1 MYLSNTGGT
10 PLTGSGYTNP
20 MPSVSIPPCSSSC
33 DNTFIPPA
41 NIGDV
46 YEGGY
51 YAGAMK
57 VGSDIFALI
66 VSDKTQGQHLVNGHI
81 TGNIHFTLSTTDFQA
96 NSLYDGYSNTEYFI
110 NNLSNLTNYPA
121 FNKVKQ
127 LNQTGFGI
135 GGSIYND
142 WYLASRYEWIIVW
155 RNLNPST
162 LRFWFF

>member
-1 MYLSNTGGT
+1 MIPLMYLSNTGGGT

-20 MPSVSIPPCSSSC
+20 MPSVPIPPCSSSC

-66 VSDKTQGQHLVNGHI
+66 VSDKTQGLISNKP
-81 TGNIHFTLSTTDFQA
+81 LSSSTANLTTSEF
-96 NSLYDGYSNTEYFI
+96 NSINKYDGYISTQMLLNKFK
-110 NNLSNLTNYPA
+110 NLTSSSNPA
-121 FNKVKQ
+121 LHTLVQLVMLKNKI
-127 LNQTGFGI
+127 LI
-135 GGSIYND
+135 
-142 WYLASRYEWIIVW
+142 
-155 RNLNPST
+155 
-162 LRFWFF
+162 